1 MVIYLTSEN
10 TDRERSIALSADDE
24 KQVRDFISNIPRFNS
39 VMNEFSRM
47 MDEGQIEALSQALAA
62 LRFLKEGLND
72 EAIESISK
80 MGGSFVEAASAIS
93 SVPARKVIESVSTEG
108 NELSQLIEQIGRMH
122 RDGVF
127 DAVVNAA
134 YALKFLKDGL
144 NDEAVENIATTM
156 SEMLTMWRQ
165 YSSTLSN
172 PEFVSTLAKISK
184 LERDGA
190 IDAVVDSAYV
200 LKFLR
205 DGLNDEALTNIA
217 SIISQML
224 TQWNSLH
231 KLIDTMTSSTAD
243 RIFRVLTDEG
253 IEKRLEE
260 ATPRKGGMSLLSLS
274 DPDVRKGMGV
284 VFEMLKIIGEE
295 FREDGQN

>member
-10 TDRERSIALSADDE
+10 TDRARSIALSADDE

-108 NELSQLIEQIGRMH
+108 NELSQLIEQMGRMH

-144 NDEAVENIATTM
+144 NDEAVENLATTM

-231 KLIDTMTSSTAD
+231 KLIDMMTSSTAD
-243 RIFRVLTDEG
+243 RIFKVLTDED

>member
-1 MVIYLTSEN
+1 MVIDLTSEN
-10 TDRERSIALSADDE
+10 ADSGKSIALSAEDE

-47 MDEGQIEALSQALAA
+47 MDEGQIDALSQALAA
-62 LRFLKEGLND
+62 LRFLREGLND

-93 SVPARKVIESVSTEG
+93 SVPARKVIESVGTEG
-108 NELSQLIEQIGRMH
+108 NELSQLIEQMGRMH

-156 SEMLTMWRQ
+156 SEMMAMWRQ

-172 PEFVSTLAKISK
+172 PEFVATLAKISK

-200 LKFLR
+200 LKFLK
-205 DGLNDEALTNIA
+205 DGLNDEAMTNIA
-217 SIISQML
+217 SIMSQML

-231 KLIDTMTSSTAD
+231 KLIEMMTSPTAE
-243 RIFRVLTDEG
+243 RLFNVLTDET

-295 FREDGQN
+295 FREDDQK

>member
-1 MVIYLTSEN
+1 MTSEN
-10 TDRERSIALSADDE
+10 TDRARSIALSADDE

-47 MDEGQIEALSQALAA
+47 MDEGQIDALSQALAA

-108 NELSQLIEQIGRMH
+108 NELSQLIEQMGRMH

-144 NDEAVENIATTM
+144 NDEAVENLATTM

-217 SIISQML
+217 SIMSQML

-231 KLIDTMTSSTAD
+231 KLIDMMTSSTAD
-243 RIFRVLTDEG
+243 RIFKVLTDED
-253 IEKRLEE
+253 IEKRLEA

>member
-1 MVIYLTSEN
+1 MTSEN
-10 TDRERSIALSADDE
+10 ADSGKSIALSAEDE

-47 MDEGQIEALSQALAA
+47 MDEGQIDALSQALAA
-62 LRFLKEGLND
+62 LRFLREGLND

-93 SVPARKVIESVSTEG
+93 SVPARKVIESVGTEG
-108 NELSQLIEQIGRMH
+108 NELSQLIEQMGRMH

-156 SEMLTMWRQ
+156 SEMMAMWRQ

-172 PEFVSTLAKISK
+172 PEFVATLAKISK

-200 LKFLR
+200 LKFLK
-205 DGLNDEALTNIA
+205 DGLNDEAMTNIA
-217 SIISQML
+217 SIMSQML

-231 KLIDTMTSSTAD
+231 KLIEMMTSPTAE
-243 RIFRVLTDEG
+243 RLFNVLTDET

-295 FREDGQN
+295 FREDDQK

>member
-1 MVIYLTSEN
+1 MTSEN

-108 NELSQLIEQIGRMH
+108 NELSMLIEQIGRMH

-172 PEFVSTLAKISK
+172 PDFVSTLAKISK

>member
-1 MVIYLTSEN
+1 MTSEN

-172 PEFVSTLAKISK
+172 PDFVSTLAKISK

>member
-1 MVIYLTSEN
+1 MTSEN
-10 TDRERSIALSADDE
+10 TDRARSIALSADDE

-108 NELSQLIEQIGRMH
+108 NELSQLIEQMGRMH

-144 NDEAVENIATTM
+144 NDEAVENLATTM

-231 KLIDTMTSSTAD
+231 KLIDMMTSSTAD
-243 RIFRVLTDEG
+243 RIFKVLTDED

>member
-172 PEFVSTLAKISK
+172 PDFVSTLAKISK

>member
-1 MVIYLTSEN
+1 
-10 TDRERSIALSADDE
+10 
-24 KQVRDFISNIPRFNS
+24 
-39 VMNEFSRM
+39 
-47 MDEGQIEALSQALAA
+47 
-62 LRFLKEGLND
+62 
-72 EAIESISK
+72 

-93 SVPARKVIESVSTEG
+93 SVPARKVIESVGTEG
-108 NELSQLIEQIGRMH
+108 NELSMLIEQIGRMH

-144 NDEAVENIATTM
+144 NDEAVENLATTM

-231 KLIDTMTSSTAD
+231 KLIDMMTSSTAD
-243 RIFRVLTDEG
+243 RIFKVLTDEG
-253 IEKRLEE
+253 IEKRLED

>member
-10 TDRERSIALSADDE
+10 TDRARSIALSADDE

-47 MDEGQIEALSQALAA
+47 MDEGQIDALSQALAA

-108 NELSQLIEQIGRMH
+108 NELSQLIEQMGRMH

-144 NDEAVENIATTM
+144 NDEAVENLATTM

-217 SIISQML
+217 SIMSQML

-231 KLIDTMTSSTAD
+231 KLIDMMTSSTAD
-243 RIFRVLTDEG
+243 RIFKVLTDED
-253 IEKRLEE
+253 IEKRLEA